1 MLDCILEVKVVPV
14 TCERKQSPIK
24 QINSWQLMFHVFLS
38 RKKEYQSLPEKTE
51 KFQEGRNVGRCEMQ
65 LS

>member
-24 QINSWQLMFHVFLS
+24 QINSWQLMFHIFLS
-38 RKKEYQSLPEKTE
+38 RKKE
-51 KFQEGRNVGRCEMQ
+51 
-65 LS
+65 

>member
-38 RKKEYQSLPEKTE
+38 SKKELLLVCQEKLRSS
-51 KFQEGRNVGRCEMQ
+51 KKAEM
-65 LS
+65 